1 MTNDPRVPPTLV
13 LLAAGMGSRYGGVK
27 QLEAVGPGGAT
38 LMDYS
43 IYDAFRAGFRKV
55 VFVIREELEQAFRE
69 TILPRYAG
77 KLEVAT
83 VHQRLQ
89 DTPGGAPVPD
99 GRAKPWGT
107 GQAVLAAAGKVTE
120 PFVVANADDFY
131 GAPAFAAAAEFLRI
145 PPPDGASV
153 FALVGYR
160 LRDTLSEHGAVNRG
174 VCRVDGEGWLTQVEE
189 VLEIAPTATK
199 QLVGRGPRG
208 HVTLQ
213 GDTLVSMN
221 FWVFTP
227 AIFPILRAGFV
238 RFFGSADA
246 KKEFL
251 LPAAVQD
258 ALERGA
264 ARVRLLDAGSPWF
277 GMTYPADR
285 PRVESAV
292 GTLVRSGVY
301 PGHLWE

>member
-1 MTNDPRVPPTLV
+1 MNDPRVPPTLV

-43 IYDAFRAGFRKV
+43 IYDAYRAGFRRV
-55 VFVIREELEQAFRE
+55 VFVIRPDLEAAFQE
-69 TILPRYAG
+69 TIVPRYAG
-77 KLEVAT
+77 KIEVAT
-83 VHQRLQ
+83 AHQRLE
-89 DTPGGAPVPD
+89 DTPGGQPVPE
-99 GRAKPWGT
+99 GRKKPWGT
-107 GQAVLAAAGKVTE
+107 GQAVLAAAPKVNG

-145 PPPDGASV
+145 PAGEGATT

-174 VCRVDGEGWLTQVEE
+174 VCRVDAEGWLSQVEE
-189 VLEIAPTATK
+189 VLEIAPTERGD
-199 QLVGRGPRG
+199 LVGRGPKG
-208 HVTLQ
+208 HVTIQ
-213 GDTLVSMN
+213 PETLVSMN

-238 RFFGSADA
+238 RFFDRADPT
-246 KKEFL
+246 KEFL

-264 ARVRLLDAGSPWF
+264 ARVRVLDAGSPWF

-285 PRVESAV
+285 PRVELAIT
-292 GTLVRSGVY
+292 GLVRDRVY
-301 PGHLWE
+301 PERLWG

>member
-1 MTNDPRVPPTLV
+1 MTDPRVPPTLV

-43 IYDAFRAGFRKV
+43 IYDAYRAGFRKV
-55 VFVIREELEQAFRE
+55 VFIIRPDLEAAFQE

-77 KLEVAT
+77 RLDVVTA
-83 VHQRLQ
+83 HQRLD
-89 DTPGGAPVPD
+89 DTPGGRPVPE
-99 GRAKPWGT
+99 GRKKPWGT
-107 GQAVLAAAGKVTE
+107 GQAVLAAAERVKE

-131 GAPAFAAAAEFLRI
+131 GAPAFAAAAEFLRV
-145 PPPDGASV
+145 PAPEATST

-160 LRDTLSEHGAVNRG
+160 LQDTLSEHGAVNRG
-174 VCRVDGEGWLTQVEE
+174 VCRVDHDGWLSLVEE
-189 VLEIAPTATK
+189 VLEITTTEQGK
-199 QLVGRGPRG
+199 HVGRGPRG
-208 HVTLQ
+208 HVTIAPE
-213 GDTLVSMN
+213 TLVSMN

-238 RFFGSADA
+238 RFFDGADA
-246 KKEFL
+246 TREFL

-264 ARVRLLDAGSPWF
+264 ARVRVLDAGSPWF

-285 PRVESAV
+285 PRVEQAI
-292 GTLVRSGVY
+292 TALVRSNVY
-301 PGHLWE
+301 PERLWG

>member
-1 MTNDPRVPPTLV
+1 M

-43 IYDAFRAGFRKV
+43 IYDAYRAGFRKV
-55 VFVIREELEQAFRE
+55 VFIIRPDLDAAFQE

-77 KLEVAT
+77 KLDVVTA
-83 VHQRLQ
+83 HQRLE
-89 DTPGGAPVPD
+89 DTPGGQGVPE
-99 GRAKPWGT
+99 GRKKPWGT
-107 GQAVLAAAGKVTE
+107 GQAVLAAAAQVTG

-131 GAPAFAAAAEFLRI
+131 GAPAFAAAAEFLRV
-145 PPPDGASV
+145 PTPEATST

-174 VCRVDGEGWLTQVEE
+174 VCRVDREGWLSSVEE
-189 VLEIAPTATK
+189 VHEIGANEQRA
-199 QLVGRGPRG
+199 LVGRGPRG
-208 HVTLQ
+208 HVTLLPE
-213 GDTLVSMN
+213 TLVSMN
-221 FWVFTP
+221 FWLFTP
-227 AIFPILRAGFV
+227 AVFPILRAGFV
-238 RFFGSADA
+238 RYFAQADA
-246 KKEFL
+246 TREFL

-264 ARVRLLDAGSPWF
+264 ARVRVLDAGSPWF

-285 PRVESAV
+285 PRVEQAIIA
-292 GTLVRSGVY
+292 LVRNNVY
-301 PGHLWE
+301 PERLWG

>member
-1 MTNDPRVPPTLV
+1 
-13 LLAAGMGSRYGGVK
+13 MGSRYGGVK
-27 QLEAVGPGGAT
+27 QLEAVGPAGAT

-43 IYDAFRAGFRKV
+43 IYDAYRAGFRKV
-55 VFVIREELEQAFRE
+55 VFVIRADLEEAFRR

-83 VHQRLQ
+83 VHQRLE
-89 DTPGGAPVPD
+89 DTPGGAPVPP
-99 GRAKPWGT
+99 GRVKPWGT
-107 GQAVLAAAGKVTE
+107 GQAVLAAAGAVTG

-145 PPPDGASV
+145 PAPDGASV

-174 VCRVDGEGWLTQVEE
+174 VCRVDGEGWLAQVEE
-189 VLEIAPTATK
+189 VLEIAPAAD
-199 QLVGRGPRG
+199 QALMGRGPRG

-213 GDTLVSMN
+213 GEALVSMN
-221 FWVFTP
+221 FWAFTP

-238 RFFGSADA
+238 RFFDGADA
-246 KKEFL
+246 KQEFL

-258 ALERGA
+258 ALERRA
-264 ARVRLLDAGSPWF
+264 ARVRVLDAGSRWF

-285 PRVESAV
+285 PRVETAVSA
-292 GTLVRSGVY
+292 LVRSGVY
-301 PGHLWE
+301 PERLWG